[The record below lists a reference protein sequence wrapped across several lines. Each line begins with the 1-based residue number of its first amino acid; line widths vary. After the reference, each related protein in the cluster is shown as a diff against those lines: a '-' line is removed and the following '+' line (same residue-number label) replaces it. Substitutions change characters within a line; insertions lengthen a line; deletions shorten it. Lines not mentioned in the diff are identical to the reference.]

1 MEPETTEVEVSLGA
15 AAPVEETTETAR
27 PEPKAEAKNERKP
40 LKLQQKAAI
49 LQVPE
54 NTPQEYLDS
63 AQEHLNTLVTTLGLD
78 GSEIRKLKPD
88 KGGKPKK
95 YLTEDDEKEHY
106 RKYFRDYYQDKLTK
120 EGSCPHCNKKFKT
133 FTSVGRHVKNSKACL
148 LVRLQRDMQELTRA
162 TATPPGETNEIQEIT
177 PKTT

>member
-1 MEPETTEVEVSLGA
+1 MEPETAEIEVNLETA
-15 AAPVEETTETAR
+15 AAAEE
-27 PEPKAEAKNERKP
+27 PEQPKAKAKKP
-40 LKLQQKAAI
+40 KKTPKLQQKTAI

-54 NTPQEYLDS
+54 NTSQEYLDS
-63 AQEHLNTLVTTLGLD
+63 VQEHLDNLVKTLGLD

-133 FTSVGRHVKNSKACL
+133 FTSIGRHVKNSKGCL
-148 LVRLQRDMQELTRA
+148 LVRLQREKEELTKA
-162 TATPPGETNEIQEIT
+162 AASTEESTENQEIAI
-177 PKTT
+177 TTT